1 MSKPVTRWTDGSM
14 NDRVRRRYAS
24 EKRFRAAGFF
34 AVSLSALFLALL
46 LGNMLWKGLGGFT
59 RTEAAVTVNFAT
71 SDLMIDPAALS
82 GGQAQE
88 VLGSANLEGVLSTA
102 AVAEYGEE
110 ADELFGAPARG
121 G

>member
-14 NDRVRRRYAS
+14 NDRVRRRYVS

-82 GGQAQE
+82 GGQEQE
-88 VLGSANLEGVLSTA
+88 VLGSANLEGLLDRKSV
-102 AVAEYGEE
+102 V
-110 ADELFGAPARG
+110 
-121 G
+121 

>member
-1 MSKPVTRWTDGSM
+1 MSKPVTRWTDGSV
-14 NDRVRRRYAS
+14 NDCVRRRYAS
-24 EKRFRAAGFF
+24 EKRFRAAGFL
-34 AVSLSALFLALL
+34 AVSLSALFLAFLL
-46 LGNMLWKGLGGFT
+46 ANMMWKGLGGFT
-59 RTEAAVTVNFAT
+59 RTEAQVTVDFAK

-102 AVAEYGEE
+102 ATAAYGPEAE
-110 ADELFGAPARG
+110 ELFGAPARG